1 MVDSISSTAAQTS
14 NSTTSVSTNNSIMG
28 KDDFLKLMITQ
39 LKNQDPLNPMDGTQY
54 AAQLAQFSSLEQLTN
69 LNDYMKQSIDAN
81 ISLAQSVNNTM
92 VSTLI
97 GKETKVSGSSLQVSG
112 QSSVTLG
119 YNLPS
124 AASSVTINIYDSNGN
139 IVKSIDST
147 ATSSGDH
154 KLSYDLTDNNGAKLS
169 DGTYKYEVVAKDSS
183 GANITADLYKLGVIT
198 GVRFTSNGTV
208 VLVDGAEYNMS
219 DISEIENSGSK

>member
-1 MVDSISSTAAQTS
+1 MVDPISSSSSQTS
-14 NSTTSVSTNNSIMG
+14 NSTTATSTNKSIMG
-28 KDDFLKLMITQ
+28 KDDFLKLMISE

-81 ISLAQSVNNTM
+81 ATLTQSVNNTM
-92 VSTLI
+92 VATLI
-97 GKETKVSGSSLQVSG
+97 GKETKVSGSALNVAG
-112 QSSVTLG
+112 QTSVTLG
-119 YNLPS
+119 YNLPN

-139 IVKSIDST
+139 IVKSINNADT
-147 ATSSGDH
+147 TSGDH
-154 KLSYDLTDNNGAKLS
+154 KLSYDLTDNNGAKLAN
-169 DGTYKYEVVAKDSS
+169 GTYKYEVVAKDSN
-183 GANITADLYKLGVIT
+183 GANITADLYKMGVIT

-219 DISEIENSGSK
+219 DITEIENSGSK